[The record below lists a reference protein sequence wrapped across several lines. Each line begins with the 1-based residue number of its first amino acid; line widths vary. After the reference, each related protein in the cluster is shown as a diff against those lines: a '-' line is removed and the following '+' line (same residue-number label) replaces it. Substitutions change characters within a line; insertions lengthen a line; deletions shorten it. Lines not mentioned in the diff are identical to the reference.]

1 MMVLFCADV
10 LKRRAGAYQTLII
23 LLFALH
29 LLLLLSYRTFG
40 GFQFG
45 ARYAVDLIP
54 YAFAYLA
61 GRELPRGFKKPCLL
75 MLLAGL
81 AFSIYGSLMIRLPG

>member
-1 MMVLFCADV
+1 MIILFCADV
-10 LKRRAGAYQTLII
+10 IKRRAGAYEALII
-23 LLFALH
+23 MLFVPH
-29 LLLLLSYRTFG
+29 LLLLLSHRTFG

-61 GRELPRGFKKPCLL
+61 GRELPRAWKKPCLL
-75 MLLAGL
+75 VMLAGL
-81 AFSIYGSLMIRLPG
+81 AFSIFGSLMIRLPG

>member
-10 LKRRAGAYQTLII
+10 LNRRPGVYQTLII
-23 LLFALH
+23 LLFAIH
-29 LLLLLSYRTFG
+29 LLLLLTHRTFG

-61 GRELPRGFKKPCLL
+61 GRELPWGWKKPCLL
-75 MLLAGL
+75 VMLAGL
-81 AFSIYGSLMIRLPG
+81 AFSIFGSLMIRLPG